1 MTLGLSRGCLEVHGC
16 MGSEFLPHEW
26 WNIIWSRIMS
36 AGKNISCS
44 LQKRR
49 GQPVSCIR
57 AGSVHYLFLNP
68 CKSLVHTHS
77 RCSVMILSKR
87 MKANVKPTH
96 SLSLALLSHIRLFE
110 TLQTVDC
117 WAPLSMGFSREEY
130 WIGLS
135 FPSLGDLLDLGI
147 KCRFPMSPALQE
159 DYLPAEPLGKPS
171 IKPLETATCWK

>member
-1 MTLGLSRGCLEVHGC
+1 MVVWGLNSCHMSDEISPEVESCLQERTFPVL
-16 MGSEFLPHEW
+16 F
-26 WNIIWSRIMS
+26 
-36 AGKNISCS
+36 K
-44 LQKRR
+44 R
-49 GQPVSCIR
+49 GQPVSSSR

-68 CKSLVHTHS
+68 CKSLVPTHS

-96 SLSLALLSHIRLFE
+96 SLSLSLLSHIRLFE
-110 TLQTVDC
+110 TPQTVAC

-147 KCRFPMSPALQE
+147 ECRFPMSPALQE
-159 DYLPAEPLGKPS
+159 DSLPAEPLGKPS
-171 IKPLETATCWK
+171 IKPLETATC